1 MKKNI
6 RFLKK
11 VKCRIEA
18 LPWSIWEN
26 EDTIDKLQY
35 DKKRKRLKGE
45 VMHIQNRIRGYI
57 LAQYGEGDLLHE
69 FSHYSFFTQGFIA
82 DTFNVVNNEAWSN
95 GKKSFLCFT
104 DKLIDF
110 AEAEEFV
117 NSIDWRKNIIKWLIL
132 FVIIGLIVFLLFA
145 ETVLTDPITAIFSNE
160 IKPKLQVLLL
170 ATMIA
175 SNLLWYKNWRD
186 ILPITTTILGA
197 LLGLNL

>member
-95 GKKSFLCFT
+95 GKKSFLCFAYFGDT
-104 DKLIDF
+104 HPAI
-110 AEAEEFV
+110 
-117 NSIDWRKNIIKWLIL
+117 S
-132 FVIIGLIVFLLFA
+132 VISTQCF
-145 ETVLTDPITAIFSNE
+145 
-160 IKPKLQVLLL
+160 
-170 ATMIA
+170 
-175 SNLLWYKNWRD
+175 Y
-186 ILPITTTILGA
+186 
-197 LLGLNL
+197 

>member
-132 FVIIGLIVFLLFA
+132 FVIIGLRVFLLFA

-186 ILPITTTILGA
+186 ILPITTTTLGA

>member
-45 VMHIQNRIRGYI
+45 VMHIQNLIRGYI